1 MTEAALVE
9 GQVKLRD
16 GKKGP
21 GGARQ
26 GPAGA
31 QQPDAGGHL
40 RPGARPGLRGPGPHA
55 GHRLPVAGRHAGLR
69 QPRGHVRLGRP
80 HPLRPR
86 RGAQVPRD
94 GGSGHQAGERPCHP
108 PPLQRHA
115 GGGQGRAPGRRGA
128 VEAVGPAALRG
139 RAPRLHLGRRDQVW
153 LLGWSLLPVLC
164 RGGADQLPVRL
175 HRPGHLPEQGPLWAA
190 AGSPRRRPR
199 GPRHRG
205 GASGPGGPGGPAAG
219 EAAQPLVP
227 LRPAGQRRGR
237 PQPVQLLVGG
247 QPLGRQRQQPARR
260 VAGAVLVLRQRVAG
274 GARAAGFRPRPRG
287 GRAGRLQAA
296 AQAAAAAAAAGGGP
310 PELLGQRHRHG
321 QPLLLLGQLLVL
333 RGEQPGRVARGRRV
347 RLAAQPAAGGG
358 GARAPPVRLPARDRG
373 VPGARR
379 PAAPLRHAPQPAPGP
394 PGPGPGGAGRPGRQ
408 RSRGPGRPDVR
419 GVSLWLAGR
428 ETAGPGDGGPRQ
440 RGGAARPGPSRA
452 LGSRRPPRGAP
463 SGFLCPVSGLRGTQG
478 KPPSLNRTGGRGLRG
493 AALCRSVTPAAC
505 GSAGSATTP
514 GPAFGASGPQGGVA
528 AAGEPAGPGGPTGA
542 AGSAS
547 WIPAEA
553 AGGAGRGWGGRA
565 PRPGPARPRGAA
577 HPPAASS
584 DSPARCPV
592 TARSGPLPRRAGT
605 ARSEVPGQ
613 LHSRVA
619 SGNVSP
625 RQPCGASECRANLPC
640 PRLLLGPGPTPTPT
654 PTGGLSCGEE
664 TEAREA
670 QGLWGWPS

>member
-9 GQVKLRD
+9 GQWKSRWLVLRKPSPVADCLLMLAYRDRAERAKGLRERSSLTLEDICGLEPGLAYEGLAHTLAIVCLSQAVMLGFDSREAMCAWDARIRYALGEVHRFPVTVAPGTKLES
-16 GKKGP
+16 
-21 GGARQ
+21 
-26 GPAGA
+26 GPATL
-31 QQPDAGGHL
+31 HL
-40 RPGARPGLRGPGPHA
+40 CNDMLVVARAVPPA
-55 GHRLPVAGRHAGLR
+55 VAGQWKLSDLR
-69 QPRGHVRLGRP
+69 RY
-80 HPLRPR
+80 
-86 RGAQVPRD
+86 
-94 GGSGHQAGERPCHP
+94 
-108 PPLQRHA
+108 
-115 GGGQGRAPGRRGA
+115 GA
-128 VEAVGPAALRG
+128 VPHGFILEGGTRG
-139 RAPRLHLGRRDQVW
+139 R
-153 LLGWSLLPVLC
+153 SLLPVLG

-219 EAAQPLVP
+219 EAAQPPVP
-227 LRPAGQRRGR
+227 RRPAGQRRGR

-394 PGPGPGGAGRPGRQ
+394 PGSGPGGAGRPGRQ

-478 KPPSLNRTGGRGLRG
+478 KPPSLNRTGGRG
-493 AALCRSVTPAAC
+493 
-505 GSAGSATTP
+505 SAG
-514 GPAFGASGPQGGVA
+514 
-528 AAGEPAGPGGPTGA
+528 
-542 AGSAS
+542 
-547 WIPAEA
+547 
-553 AGGAGRGWGGRA
+553 
-565 PRPGPARPRGAA
+565 
-577 HPPAASS
+577 
-584 DSPARCPV
+584 
-592 TARSGPLPRRAGT
+592 
-605 ARSEVPGQ
+605 
-613 LHSRVA
+613 
-619 SGNVSP
+619 
-625 RQPCGASECRANLPC
+625 
-640 PRLLLGPGPTPTPT
+640 
-654 PTGGLSCGEE
+654 
-664 TEAREA
+664 
-670 QGLWGWPS
+670 WPFAVW